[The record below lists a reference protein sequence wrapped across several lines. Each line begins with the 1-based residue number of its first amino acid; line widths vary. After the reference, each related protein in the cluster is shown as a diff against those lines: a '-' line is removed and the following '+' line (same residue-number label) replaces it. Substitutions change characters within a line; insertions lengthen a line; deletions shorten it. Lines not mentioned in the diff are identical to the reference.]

1 MRITGHLISQA
12 GVARRGVP
20 VSNEAGEGNFEPG
33 KHEFPSLGNKD
44 DEEALIGTERPA
56 KKPVLLQL
64 PIKPWTTAMKCCENI
79 PNHGHAQACN
89 VLFNPKAAGG
99 NGAPLSLSS
108 PWMHRSRH
116 VVIPY
121 ITQCL
126 SWPTRPP
133 RSASSA
139 SRSQVLSQRFSPD
152 DICNAIIHVP
162 PLLYRSC
169 IYTLALLSS
178 KGLFRLNT
186 SHHLPAGPQ
195 ERIQPPTTSSGCH
208 HGIP

>member
-1 MRITGHLISQA
+1 MTKRLSLALSALQ
-12 GVARRGVP
+12 RNLSYCNCQ
-20 VSNEAGEGNFEPG
+20 SNPG
-33 KHEFPSLGNKD
+33 YGDKS
-44 DEEALIGTERPA
+44 
-56 KKPVLLQL
+56 KKWNVLY
-64 PIKPWTTAMKCCENI
+64 
-79 PNHGHAQACN
+79 QACN

-121 ITQCL
+121 ITRCL

-133 RSASSA
+133 KSASSA

-152 DICNAIIHVP
+152 DICNAIIHAP

-169 IYTLALLSS
+169 IYALALLSS
-178 KGLFRLNT
+178 KGLLVLKNEFN
-186 SHHLPAGPQ
+186 HLLHLLAATMASLEYWVGRCQVDTMKRRCIPQ
-195 ERIQPPTTSSGCH
+195 SPDATPFRIQPTSHLLETRRITGRS
-208 HGIP
+208 I